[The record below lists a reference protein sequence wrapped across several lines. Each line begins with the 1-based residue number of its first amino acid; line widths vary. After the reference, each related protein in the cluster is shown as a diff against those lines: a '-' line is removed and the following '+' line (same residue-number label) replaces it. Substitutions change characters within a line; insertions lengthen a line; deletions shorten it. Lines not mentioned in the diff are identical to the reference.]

1 MKGSHVAKK
10 TFRELLAVEGP
21 LILPGAH
28 DALSARLIQQAG
40 FEGFFIGG
48 FPAVGVRYG
57 VPDIGLMA
65 LGEIS
70 AAVRDI
76 LSACNLPVLV
86 DMDNGY
92 GDVKNVVHSMHTYE
106 RMGVSAIF
114 LEDQRWPKRCGH
126 MAGKDVVAPEEME
139 AKVRAA
145 AAERMNPDTFIWART
160 DARAVHGLD
169 DALRRAERYVR
180 AGADGIFIEAPRT
193 VAELEIIGRSFDVP
207 QSANPLEGGVT
218 PVLKPEE
225 FFQLGFKVLP
235 YGINLLMHITKTMQ
249 LVLEDIRSG
258 RFAMTGKGATF
269 KEYVTAVGFDDWA
282 GIDERHGGGPMRK
295 A

>member
-1 MKGSHVAKK
+1 MAKK
-10 TFRELLAVEGP
+10 TFRELLEVDGP
-21 LILPGAH
+21 LVLPGAH

-76 LSACNLPVLV
+76 VSACDLPVLV

-139 AKVRAA
+139 AKIRAA
-145 AAERMNPDTFIWART
+145 KAERMNPDTFIWART

-180 AGADGIFIEAPRT
+180 AGADGIFVEAPRT
-193 VAELEIIGRSFDVP
+193 VEELEIVGRSFDVP

-258 RFAMTGKGATF
+258 RFAMTGKGASF

-282 GIDERHGGGPMRK
+282 AIDDRHGGGAARK
-295 A
+295 E